1 MSADNVI
8 IDGKALSADN
18 FNLQNSLSGASSEA
32 AVGGLDALSGAL
44 GGEDVSTDDIAFD
57 ADAGTASA
65 LGDALDSTT
74 QQGGAP
80 AGGAAG
86 AGGSAAA
93 GLDIV
98 VDDVQED
105 DVDEAQVDEVA

>member
-1 MSADNVI
+1 
-8 IDGKALSADN
+8 LSADN
-18 FNLQNSLSGASSEA
+18 FNLQNSLSGASSEV

-44 GGEDVSTDDIAFD
+44 GGDDVSTDGADIGTPTD
-57 ADAGTASA
+57 AA
-65 LGDALDSTT
+65 LGNALDSTT

-86 AGGSAAA
+86 AGGGAA

-98 VDDVQED
+98 ADDVQDD
-105 DVDEAQVDEVA
+105 DVDEAQVDEVAAG